1 MKERSSSPARG
12 GRAACRALG
21 AVLLA
26 AAAGLSHAQVAG
38 STVVATAMFEV
49 RDVAAGWS
57 AAHDII
63 GRVVV
68 NEDGAKIGRVEDIIL
83 TPEASVSHLIVG
95 AGGFLGLRRHDVAI
109 PAPFFTVN
117 ADDIVLEGVTP
128 EMLKSQPVFE
138 YERAGRKLP

>member
-1 MKERSSSPARG
+1 MKEQFPSPARRIG
-12 GRAACRALG
+12 CRTLG
-21 AVLLA
+21 AVVLA
-26 AAAGLSHAQVAG
+26 FAAGLSHAQVAG
-38 STVVATAMFEV
+38 STVVATAVFEV

-57 AAHDII
+57 AARDII

-68 NEDGAKIGRVEDIIL
+68 NEDGARIGRVEDIIL
-83 TPEASVSHLIVG
+83 TPEASVSHLVVG

-117 ADDIVLEGVTP
+117 ADHIVLEGVTP
-128 EMLKSQPVFE
+128 EMLMSQPVFE

>member
-1 MKERSSSPARG
+1 MKEQSPSPARRIG
-12 GRAACRALG
+12 CRTLG
-21 AVLLA
+21 AVVLA
-26 AAAGLSHAQVAG
+26 FAAGLSHAQVAG
-38 STVVATAMFEV
+38 STVVATAVFEV

-57 AAHDII
+57 AARDII

-68 NEDGAKIGRVEDIIL
+68 NEDGARIGRVEDIIL

-117 ADDIVLEGVTP
+117 ADHIVLEGVTP
-128 EMLKSQPVFE
+128 EMLMSQPVFE

>member
-1 MKERSSSPARG
+1 MKEQSPFPARRIG
-12 GRAACRALG
+12 CRTLG
-21 AVLLA
+21 AVVLA
-26 AAAGLSHAQVAG
+26 FAAGLSHAQVAG
-38 STVVATAMFEV
+38 STVVATAVFEV

-57 AAHDII
+57 AARDII

-68 NEDGAKIGRVEDIIL
+68 NEDGARIGRVEDIIL
-83 TPEASVSHLIVG
+83 TPEASVSHLVVG

-117 ADDIVLEGVTP
+117 ADHIVLEGVTP
-128 EMLKSQPVFE
+128 EMLMSQPVFE